1 MVVIDVPEE
10 PGIVPAFASLR
21 TPWCRQSEVVVEV
34 DDDTA
39 AFRRALQDLVA
50 GASENIARGEEILDR
65 ATWLAEQLETGRALV
80 EVVEEEQEPRIVEM
94 LSQNLET
101 LQVMGARFRIVEART
116 LREQGVPNTVIARLF
131 GVTPQRIS
139 ALVQQSAPFE
149 GDGA

>member
-1 MVVIDVPEE
+1 M
-10 PGIVPAFASLR
+10 PAFASLR
-21 TPWCRQSEVVVEV
+21 TPWWCRQWEVVVEV

-101 LQVMGARFRIVEART
+101 LQVMGARFRIIQART